1 MDKRR
6 VSLVLGWCFLA
17 CGVLGPVWALSAG
30 QMSGPAL
37 LAGLCLVPG
46 FLLLKGARR
55 APDAGTPGE
64 AGAQDDQ
71 TAQNAQDAQDA
82 PDGAADLY
90 CPDPARTRVDVHLQD
105 RRQAADL
112 APRYLE
118 QARQAAAVLNATADP
133 DEFFRQYDYLL
144 GRMVVLAECTK
155 YLRFGG
161 EQPQLTLAR
170 LCRQSYRDHVGKAM
184 IDRCCDKARAAGSP
198 QAAAAAFDAAFAP
211 CLDQMSD
218 ALRRYQADKARQL
231 ADGAEHTETTE

>member
-55 APDAGTPGE
+55 APDAGAETPGE

-82 PDGAADLY
+82 PDGAADPY

-118 QARQAAAVLNATADP
+118 PARQAAGALMAARSRATST
-133 DEFFRQYDYLL
+133 
-144 GRMVVLAECTK
+144 VSVSLAST
-155 YLRFGG
+155 
-161 EQPQLTLAR
+161 
-170 LCRQSYRDHVGKAM
+170 S
-184 IDRCCDKARAAGSP
+184 
-198 QAAAAAFDAAFAP
+198 
-211 CLDQMSD
+211 
-218 ALRRYQADKARQL
+218 
-231 ADGAEHTETTE
+231 